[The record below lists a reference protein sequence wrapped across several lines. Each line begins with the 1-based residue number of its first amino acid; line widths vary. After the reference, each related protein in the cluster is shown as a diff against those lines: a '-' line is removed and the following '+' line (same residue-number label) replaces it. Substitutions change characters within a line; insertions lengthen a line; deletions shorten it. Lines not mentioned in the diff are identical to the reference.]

1 VNPTVT
7 VETLT
12 KRFGTTT
19 AVDGISFGIARDEF
33 FSLLGPSGCGKTT
46 TLRSVAGLES
56 AQEGRIIMADTV
68 VFDSAAGIDLPA
80 NKRPIGMVFQS
91 YAVWPH
97 MTLAQNIG
105 YPLKVKG
112 MNSATV
118 AQRVNAVLD
127 MLGMGKLGGRM
138 PSQLSG
144 GQQQRVALGRA
155 LAIDPTLL
163 LLDEPL
169 SNLDAKLREMMRAEL
184 KQVQRRT
191 GLPILYVTHDQEE
204 ALAMSDRIAVMHAGK
219 VHQIAAPTEIYA
231 RPATRFVLDF
241 IGTVSYL
248 PCRVISR
255 NEACAEVMGSGA
267 DAQMTV
273 FASPLAPSEGPALMA
288 IRPEDLR
295 VVVGDGSDMEPMLK
309 GTVGLR
315 AYIGDRWEYRIKVE
329 DAELRFRTPKNVMLE
344 EGTAVRLAVDEAV
357 VLPSGD
363 GAPEDPVW
371 QRRRS

>member
-7 VETLT
+7 VDTLT

-19 AVDGISFGIARDEF
+19 AVDGVSFWIARNEF

-56 AQEGRIIMADTV
+56 AQQGRITMEDAV
-68 VFDSAAGIDLPA
+68 VFDSVAGIDLPA

-112 MNSATV
+112 MASASV
-118 AQRVNAVLD
+118 AKRVDEVLE
-127 MLGMGKLGGRM
+127 MLGMSKLGGRM

-155 LAIDPTLL
+155 LALDPTLL

-169 SNLDAKLREMMRAEL
+169 SNLDARLREMMRAEL

-219 VHQIAAPTEIYA
+219 IHQIADPTEIYS

-255 NEACAEVMGSGA
+255 NDTEAEVVGLGGNA
-267 DAQMTV
+267 TMTLS
-273 FASPLAPSEGPALMA
+273 ASPLAPSEGPALMA

-295 VVVGDGSDMEPMLK
+295 VVAGDGGAMAATLE

-315 AYIGDRWEYRIKVE
+315 AYMGDRWEYRIRVD
-329 DAELRFRTPKNVMLE
+329 DADLRVRTAKNLRLE
-344 EGTAVRLAVDEAV
+344 EGTAVQLAVDEAV

-371 QRRRS
+371 QPSRV